1 MIIIVTIDYDYR
13 NYNKHVFSKISHNR
27 TTIIDF
33 SAIHWYNDYY
43 DFLETLLQKHYYI
56 MFFKY
61 IMIKHYRNT
70 IIEKSIEILL

>member
-13 NYNKHVFSKISHNR
+13 NYNKHVFFFSKISHNR

-43 DFLETLLQKHYYI
+43 DFL
-56 MFFKY
+56 
-61 IMIKHYRNT
+61 
-70 IIEKSIEILL
+70 

>member
-13 NYNKHVFSKISHNR
+13 NYNKRVFFSKISHNR

-43 DFLETLLQKHYYI
+43 DFLETLL
-56 MFFKY
+56 
-61 IMIKHYRNT
+61 
-70 IIEKSIEILL
+70 